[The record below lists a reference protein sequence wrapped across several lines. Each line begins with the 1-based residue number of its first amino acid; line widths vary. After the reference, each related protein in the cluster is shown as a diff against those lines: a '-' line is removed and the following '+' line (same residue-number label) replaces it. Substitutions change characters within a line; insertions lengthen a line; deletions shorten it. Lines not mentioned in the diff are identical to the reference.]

1 MCHQSDNIGNGFK
14 FVKKNCISLSQ
25 SVQWDKDKKNVSS
38 LKNNNARLLTINHE
52 KNVIYE
58 PFLTPLH
65 SLRMSTNKVATVVGF
80 QAYFFKTFPET
91 YLFFY
96 KFVSDLNMYPIK
108 HLPYTKMVNFRRL
121 WRKEVPLQHIFCS
134 LILLIWRACIL

>member
-1 MCHQSDNIGNGFK
+1 MSSVRLHRKWVQICQE
-14 FVKKNCISLSQ
+14 NCISLSQ

-65 SLRMSTNKVATVVGF
+65 SLRMSTNKIKQLRGF
-80 QAYFFKTFPET
+80 KLIFLKTCPEAFFFLIQVWFRLICNPLNTFLTPKWPISRDSEGKR
-91 YLFFY
+91 YHSNKFF
-96 KFVSDLNMYPIK
+96 
-108 HLPYTKMVNFRRL
+108 
-121 WRKEVPLQHIFCS
+121 EVWFF
-134 LILLIWRACIL
+134 